1 MTRRDGEGGP
11 VAFAHPEYLVSTDWL
26 ADHHLDPDVR
36 VLDVTARLTSTLD
49 NAAHDRCFVEG
60 HIPGSVAFDSPSAK
74 GALSDPGADLPWMW
88 PTPDRV
94 SSSLRAAGVNAG
106 DRVIITARTPRAGLD
121 SGTMW
126 CTRAWWTLHHMG
138 VDVAIHHGGVEA
150 WEAAGLPLETGP
162 VAVMPGTITV
172 TRDGLLARATAADVL
187 AALDVDD
194 ACVVDALSAANY
206 AGIDQGYGPRR
217 GHITG
222 AHNLPYL
229 SLISAETAGFLDA
242 AALRDALDALCLFE
256 RPRVIT
262 YCGGAIA
269 ATVVAF
275 ALALFDHPAVAVYD
289 GSLMEWSRDP
299 SLPMTDPSA

>member
-1 MTRRDGEGGP
+1 MTTRDGEDGA

-26 ADHHLDPDVR
+26 AEHHLDPDVR

-49 NAAHDRCFVEG
+49 NVAYERCFVEG

-74 GALSDPGADLPWMW
+74 GALSDPSADLPWMW
-88 PTPDRV
+88 PSPDRV
-94 SSSLRAAGVNAG
+94 SGSLRAAGVNDG
-106 DRVIITARTPRAGLD
+106 DRVVITARTPRPGLD

-138 VDVAIHHGGVEA
+138 VDAAIHLGGLEA
-150 WEAAGLPLETGP
+150 WEAAGLRLATGP
-162 VAVMPGTITV
+162 AAVTPGTIEV
-172 TRDGLLARATAADVL
+172 TGDGLSARATAADVL
-187 AALDVDD
+187 AALDDGE

-206 AGIDQGYGPRR
+206 AGIDAGYGPRR

-222 AHNLPYL
+222 ARNLPYL
-229 SLISAETAGFLDA
+229 SLVSAETAGFLDPP
-242 AALRDALDALCLFE
+242 ALHRALDALGLFD

-275 ALALFDHPAVAVYD
+275 ALAMFDHPSVAVYD